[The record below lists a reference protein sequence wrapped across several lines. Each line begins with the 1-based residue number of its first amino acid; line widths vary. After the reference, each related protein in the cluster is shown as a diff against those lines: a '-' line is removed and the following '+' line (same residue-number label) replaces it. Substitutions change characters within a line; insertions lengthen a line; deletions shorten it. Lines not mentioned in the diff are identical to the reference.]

1 MTTNEHRLEAALA
14 ILADANGP
22 LTPSGVAARLQA
34 LGHTVERM
42 HARRLLERLVGRGLA
57 ERFDAGAIRYAG
69 NRIYFPTKLGREEAQ
84 ALEASRIEGV

>member
-14 ILADANGP
+14 ILADAHGP
-22 LTPSGVAARLQA
+22 LTASAVGARLQA
-34 LGHTVERM
+34 LGHTVDRM

-57 ERFDAGAIRYAG
+57 ERLIAPSMDLG
-69 NRIYFPTKLGREEAQ
+69 NRIYWPTSLGRREAQ